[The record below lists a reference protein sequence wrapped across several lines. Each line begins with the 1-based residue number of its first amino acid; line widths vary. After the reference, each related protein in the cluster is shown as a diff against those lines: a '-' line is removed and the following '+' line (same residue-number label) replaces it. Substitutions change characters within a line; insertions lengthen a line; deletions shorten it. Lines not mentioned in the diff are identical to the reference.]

1 LIPLSAEQYQKQNS
15 NSSLCDGRLE
25 EEISLNVLGSM
36 SLGLVEFVLRPTVC
50 SAMVGSWSDALVSLL
65 AERFVVLLLTVGLVS
80 FALVL
85 PECSATVGSL
95 SGALVSRSALG
106 MTVVFV

>member
-1 LIPLSAEQYQKQNS
+1 MSAEQYQKRNS

-50 SAMVGSWSDALVSLL
+50 SAVVGSWSDALVSRL
-65 AERFVVLLLTVGLVS
+65 AERFVVLSVLTVGLVS
-80 FALVL
+80 FPLVL

-95 SGALVSRSALG
+95 SGALVSRSALV
-106 MTVVFV
+106 MTEVFV